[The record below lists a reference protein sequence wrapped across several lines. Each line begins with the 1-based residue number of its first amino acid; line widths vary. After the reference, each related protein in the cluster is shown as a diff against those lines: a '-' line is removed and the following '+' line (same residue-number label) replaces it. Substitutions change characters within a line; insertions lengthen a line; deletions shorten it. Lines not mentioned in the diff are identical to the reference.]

1 MIRAMY
7 EDMTAE
13 IYSPLIAII
22 EALKLLSP
30 MSTLSKYSM
39 VWKTYQFTLTLV
51 LLKMPGS
58 LEEHQEVPQRHLFCQ
73 HFLSRFSVADLMSPE
88 PQLVLLLSVSQT
100 HVFFHILFSLCPTL
114 KFQLTR
120 YFKSPPPPPPPPFP
134 TFCLLFIIR
143 SIISPRVSHKCCPC
157 LHYPADSLPHFNKRI
172 YRNCTYTPRSLMI
185 KDYFRHTK
193 ISQEPARTNP

>member
-13 IYSPLIAII
+13 IYSPLIAIMR
-22 EALKLLSP
+22 LSIVVTHVDSFKVFNGVENLP
-30 MSTLSKYSM
+30 VYTNSG
-39 VWKTYQFTLTLV
+39 

-120 YFKSPPPPPPPPFP
+120 YFQSPPPPPPPISNILSVIYNPIYYFP
-134 TFCLLFIIR
+134 KSFTQMLSMSTLSR
-143 SIISPRVSHKCCPC
+143 
-157 LHYPADSLPHFNKRI
+157 
-172 YRNCTYTPRSLMI
+172 
-185 KDYFRHTK
+185 
-193 ISQEPARTNP
+193 